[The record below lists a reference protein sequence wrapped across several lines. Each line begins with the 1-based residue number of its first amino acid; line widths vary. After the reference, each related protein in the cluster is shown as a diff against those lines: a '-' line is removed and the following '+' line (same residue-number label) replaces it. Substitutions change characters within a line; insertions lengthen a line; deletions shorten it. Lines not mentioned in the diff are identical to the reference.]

1 MKVNA
6 GKAMAIFMQID
17 SDKFTDEEK
26 AEAIYVVMKMP
37 THMSITKDKMLSV
50 IKWLWNRSYEFVVE
64 KDIKE
69 EGANNA

>member
-1 MKVNA
+1 MNA

-37 THMSITKDKMLSV
+37 THRLLHCISLSGTHHRILISSV
-50 IKWLWNRSYEFVVE
+50 
-64 KDIKE
+64 
-69 EGANNA
+69 

>member
-1 MKVNA
+1 MNA

-37 THMSITKDKMLSV
+37 THMSITKDTMLSV
-50 IKWLWNRSYEFVVE
+50 IKWLWNRSYEFVEE
-64 KDIKE
+64 K
-69 EGANNA
+69 EGAEE

>member
-1 MKVNA
+1 MNA
-6 GKAMAIFMQID
+6 GKAMAIVMQID

-50 IKWLWNRSYEFVVE
+50 IKWLWNRSYEFVEE
-64 KDIKE
+64 K
-69 EGANNA
+69 EGAEE